1 MPTRYAFC
9 LFFFLIFCAGQ
20 AAADEKPH
28 ALSPQEQPLVRQAVW
43 GTAEARSKALDE
55 LRRWPVTPERVRQ
68 VEEVI
73 RAGRTYGPITESR
86 QTVTVTFDNERKVFV
101 LVQLPPGYD
110 PARRYP
116 LLFAI
121 GGGPPPNEKGATARA
136 KTMQALWSK
145 PADQAGWIVAV
156 IEDTPSVRLPGK
168 ELRYFILHADHLR
181 AIRDALSEKYA
192 IDANRVHV
200 TGISLGSN
208 YALAYAAAHPDW
220 FAGIAPVST
229 EGESREH
236 VVRSLNHVGVYVL
249 EGTKDKNIRTIDGP
263 RKMAEI
269 LKRFDYPHVYEEDAN
284 RGHEGFQEKYPQVLK
299 WLAERPRSAFPKEII
314 RLPHAGI
321 VLPGKR
327 FYWLEGDT
335 HQAAI
340 TAKVEGNTIEVQ
352 AARVRRLTF
361 HLSDR
366 LLDLGAPVVVRVNG
380 QVVHDKMVPRSLVTA
395 VEDAA
400 LLNDTER
407 FATAR
412 ITVDVPDLAAGEK
425 WLATLAPK
433 VEPSR
438 LPFWEDFAITTLKE
452 KRLGLPAEVEA
463 VKETPDLPAWQ
474 TALRIKFAP
483 EGSLLRAG
491 DLLLEFDGDP
501 LFAGA
506 DSVSFLHDYLLR
518 TMGKK
523 VELKVVRDGKEQT
536 VKIDGWKDMR

>member
-1 MPTRYAFC
+1 MRVRCIP
-9 LFFFLIFCAGQ
+9 FLLSGLVFCAGQ
-20 AAADEKPH
+20 LAADENPG
-28 ALSPQEQPLVRQAVW
+28 ALSPREEELVRRAVW
-43 GTAEARSKALDE
+43 GTVEARTKALDE
-55 LRRWPVTPERVRQ
+55 LRQWPVTPERVRQ

-73 RAGRTYGPITESR
+73 RAGRTYGPITDNR
-86 QTVTVTFDNERKVFV
+86 QTVTVAIDDKRKVSV

-121 GGGPPPNEKGATARA
+121 GGGPPPDEKGATARA
-136 KTMQALWSK
+136 KSMQALWSK

-156 IEDTPSVRLPGK
+156 IEDTPSIRLPGK

-181 AIRDALSEKYA
+181 AVRDILVEKYA
-192 IDANRVHV
+192 IDANRVHA

-236 VVRSLNHVGVYVL
+236 VVRNLKHVGVYVL
-249 EGTKDKNIRTIDGP
+249 EGAKDKNIRTIDGP

-269 LKRFDYPHVYEEDAN
+269 LRNFDYPHVYDEDAN
-284 RGHEGFQEKYPQVLK
+284 RGHEGFREKYPVVLK
-299 WLAERPRSAFPKEII
+299 WLAERPRPAFPKDVI

-327 FYWLEGDT
+327 FHWLEGDT
-335 HQAAI
+335 HQAAF
-340 TAKVEGNTIEVQ
+340 TAKVDGNAIEVR

-366 LLDLGAPVVVRVNG
+366 LLNLAAPVVIRING
-380 QVVHDKMVPRSLVTA
+380 RVVHDRAAPRSLVTA

-400 LLNDTER
+400 LLNDSER
-407 FATAR
+407 IATAR
-412 ITVDVPDLAAGEK
+412 ISVAVPDLAAGEK

-438 LPFWEDFAITTLKE
+438 LPFWEDFAMTTLKE
-452 KRLGLPAEVEA
+452 RRWGLPAEVEA
-463 VKETPDLPAWQ
+463 VKGTPGLPAWQ
-474 TALRIKFAP
+474 TALRVKSAP
-483 EGSLLRAG
+483 EGSPLRAG
-491 DLLLEFDGDP
+491 DLLLECDGDP

-518 TMGKK
+518 TTGKSVEWK
-523 VELKVVRDGKEQT
+523 VMREEKEQR
-536 VKIDGWKDMR
+536 VKTDVWKE